1 MIYYVYHDERNKM
14 KFISRGIEMEK
25 KYVVGVDLGG
35 TKIYTALVDLEG
47 SIIKEVTVKT
57 EANKGETV
65 VLEKLLKTI
74 DDVLEGTD
82 INEVKAIGIGSP
94 GPLDVEK
101 GLIVYTPN
109 LPFKNF
115 NIVQPIKDRYK
126 LDTYL
131 DNDANVA
138 TLSEFMFGAGK
149 GSKNMVFITV
159 STGIGGGAIING
171 SLFRGSTSN
180 ALEVGHTTVMKG
192 GPRCGCGNTGCAEAV
207 ASGTAIMKRAKEA
220 LESKVETSLNSYDQ
234 VTAKEVFLE
243 AEKGDKVSKDI
254 LNDALSYLGIT
265 VANLANTFDPDKIV
279 IGGGVSEAGRIVFDK
294 IEEEMERRCLKT
306 IYNHCNVEKAVLGNQ
321 AGVLGAAAL
330 AILESK

>member
-1 MIYYVYHDERNKM
+1 
-14 KFISRGIEMEK
+14 MEK

-35 TKIYTALVDLEG
+35 TKICTALVDLDG
-47 SIIKEVTVKT
+47 NIVKEVTVKT
-57 EANKGETV
+57 EAQKGEAV
-65 VLEKLLKTI
+65 VLDKILNTI
-74 DDVLEGTD
+74 DDVLIGTD
-82 INEVKAIGIGSP
+82 INEVKAIGVGSP
-94 GPLDVEK
+94 GPLDVEN

-115 NIVQPIKDRYK
+115 NIVKPIKEKYK
-126 LDTYL
+126 IDTYL

-138 TLSEFMFGAGK
+138 TLSEYMFGAGK
-149 GSKNMVFITV
+149 GSKNMVYVTV
-159 STGIGGGAIING
+159 STGIGGGAILNG

-180 ALEVGHTTVMKG
+180 ALEIGHITVMKG
-192 GPRCGCGNTGCAEAV
+192 GPRCGCGNTGCAEAL

-220 LESKVETSLNSYDQ
+220 LESKVETALKNYEE

-243 AEKGDKVSKDI
+243 AEKGDRVSQDI

-265 VANLANTFDPDKIV
+265 ISNIANSFDPDKII

-294 IEEEMERRCLKT
+294 IDYEMERRCLKT
-306 IYNHCNVEKAVLGNQ
+306 IYNNCKIEKAVLGSK

>member
-1 MIYYVYHDERNKM
+1 
-14 KFISRGIEMEK
+14 MEK

-35 TKIYTALVDLEG
+35 TKIYTALVDLQG
-47 SIIKEVTVKT
+47 SIVKEVTVKT
-57 EANKGETV
+57 EAHKGESV

-74 DDVLEGTD
+74 DEVLEGTD
-82 INEVKAIGIGSP
+82 INEVKSIGIGSP

-115 NIVQPIKDRYK
+115 NIVKPIKDKYK

-131 DNDANVA
+131 DNDANAA

-159 STGIGGGAIING
+159 STGIGGGAILNG

-180 ALEVGHTTVMKG
+180 ALEIGHATVMKG
-192 GPRCGCGNTGCAEAV
+192 GPRCGCGNTGCSEAV
-207 ASGTAIMKRAKEA
+207 ASGTAIMKRAREA
-220 LESKVETSLNSYDQ
+220 VESKVETSLKNYEE

-243 AEKGDKVSKDI
+243 AEKGDKVSQDI

-265 VANLANTFDPDKIV
+265 VANVANIFDPDKIV

-294 IEEEMERRCLKT
+294 IEHEMERRCLRT
-306 IYNHCNVEKAVLGNQ
+306 IYNHCKVEKAILGNQ

-330 AILESK
+330 AILEGK